1 MVGGGAL
8 VGPCVGVT
16 VERRCW
22 NVFGVLIDGLMALG
36 AALCRAAVLAMR
48 RFIQRVKAGQAGCMG
63 LSGPAP
69 VAVCVLLMFVLD
81 SVGLRDAV
89 YGLGEA
95 LARIQA
101 CQFLKGV
108 QMVVCGRRM

>member
-1 MVGGGAL
+1 M
-8 VGPCVGVT
+8 
-16 VERRCW
+16 
-22 NVFGVLIDGLMALG
+22 
-36 AALCRAAVLAMR
+36 
-48 RFIQRVKAGQAGCMG
+48 
-63 LSGPAP
+63 
-69 VAVCVLLMFVLD
+69 AVCVLLMFVLD

-89 YGLGEA
+89 YGRGEA